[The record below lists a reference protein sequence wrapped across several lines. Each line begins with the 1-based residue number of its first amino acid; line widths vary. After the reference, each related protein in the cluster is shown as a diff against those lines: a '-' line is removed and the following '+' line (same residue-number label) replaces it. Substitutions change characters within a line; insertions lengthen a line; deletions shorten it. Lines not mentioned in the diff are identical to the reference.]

1 VKRSVLLASSMAALL
16 APYPARAQHPA
27 VDSTRTVVEGADFR
41 VYDGAGGSRSF
52 AEVVAAMADAEAVL
66 VGETHDDGVGH
77 GVEAQLLIRAA
88 QRVGAVGDT
97 TGTGRQVV
105 LSMEMFERDVQYIVD
120 EYLHGLITEEQFH
133 KSTRPW
139 DRYDTDYRPMVE
151 FARAHD
157 LPMVA
162 ANAPRRY
169 VNRVSRLGPQS
180 LYALSD
186 LARSYLPPLPY
197 PGPSAAYTAQWNAL
211 MADMMKEAQGPAPD
225 STAPGEGSAQEPPA
239 EPHPEPEAETPPP
252 PVHDMGNALQA
263 QALWDAAMG
272 EAVARALQEH
282 LGALVIHY
290 AGSFHVERGTGIPER
305 VTDYRPGTRIL
316 TIVLAPAEDID
327 GWKTDEH
334 EGLGDFV
341 ILTRKPPEV
350 ASGG

>member
-1 VKRSVLLASSMAALL
+1 VKRSVLLASSVAVLL
-16 APYPARAQHPA
+16 APVSARAQHPA
-27 VDSTRTVVEGADFR
+27 VDSTRMVVEGADFR
-41 VYDGAGGSRSF
+41 VYDGIGGSRSF

-66 VGETHDDGVGH
+66 VGETHDDVVGH
-77 GVEAQLLIRAA
+77 GVETQLLVRSA
-88 QRVGAVGDT
+88 QRVGALGDT
-97 TGTGRQVV
+97 AGAGRQVV

-120 EYLHGLITEEQFH
+120 EYLHGLITEDQFQ
-133 KSTRPW
+133 KSARPW

-151 FARAHD
+151 FARAHEI
-157 LPMVA
+157 PVVA

-169 VNRVSRLGPQS
+169 VNRVSRLGPGS

-197 PGPSAAYTAQWNAL
+197 PGPSEAYTAQWNAL
-211 MADMMKEAQGPAPD
+211 MADMMKDAQGPAPD
-225 STAPGEGSAQEPPA
+225 SAVPAEEATPEPPA
-239 EPHPEPEAETPPP
+239 EPRPEPEAEAPPP
-252 PVHDMGNALQA
+252 PVHDMSNALQA

-272 EAVARALQEH
+272 ESVARALQEH

-305 VTDYRPGTRIL
+305 VSDYRPGTRIL
-316 TIVLAPAEDID
+316 TIVLTPAEDID
-327 GWKTDEH
+327 GWKKDEH

-350 ASGG
+350 ASGS